1 MPISLH
7 PESETVHR
15 VEMSGLLRKEEL
27 DRCQAALVRDLRRV
41 GHLHLLIVLEDF
53 KGWAANPDWNDLTFY
68 VQHGDAIERIAIV
81 GDPRWKSQ
89 ALMFAAAGLRKAP
102 VEFFAEDDLAA
113 ARAWL
118 AA

>member
-7 PESETVHR
+7 PESETVYR

-27 DRCQAALVRDLRRV
+27 DRCQATLSGEMRRV
-41 GHLHLLIVLEDF
+41 GHVHLLILLRDF
-53 KGWAANPDWNDLTFY
+53 AGWAAHPDWNDLTFY

-81 GDPRWKSQ
+81 GEPRWESQ

-102 VEFFAEDDLAA
+102 VEFFAQADLAA